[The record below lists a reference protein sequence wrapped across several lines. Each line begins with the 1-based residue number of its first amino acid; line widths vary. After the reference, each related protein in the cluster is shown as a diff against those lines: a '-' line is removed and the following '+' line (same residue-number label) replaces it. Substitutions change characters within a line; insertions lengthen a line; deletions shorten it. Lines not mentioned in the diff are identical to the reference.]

1 MGFLQEEEFDSKNH
15 AATLTFVS
23 PEAKKRSY
31 FSWLPESVRDRLEEQ
46 PLTIENHQ
54 DGNTIEKFL
63 GDSRLTRFFSVLT
76 TTADR
81 TGKVR
86 SGCFVGGFYIIS
98 LIVFFQI
105 FFVFVLLF
113 GCFFLGGRF
122 RLDYF
127 RNLFLGDMSNVV
139 YE

>member
-1 MGFLQEEEFDSKNH
+1 MDFLQEKEFDSENH
-15 AATLTFVS
+15 ATTLTFVS

-31 FSWLPESVRDRLEEQ
+31 FSWLPEGVRDRLEEQ

-86 SGCFVGGFYIIS
+86 SGYIVGGII
-98 LIVFFQI
+98 III
-105 FFVFVLLF
+105 FF
-113 GCFFLGGRF
+113 FF
-122 RLDYF
+122 
-127 RNLFLGDMSNVV
+127 
-139 YE
+139 